1 MMELVSITLSWARM
15 GGVAGRS
22 ESGEAHVK
30 KLKREEKLRKE
41 NSEAEAES
49 RDRATE

>member
-1 MMELVSITLSWARM
+1 MMELVSITLSGARM

-22 ESGEAHVK
+22 QSGEAHVK
-30 KLKREEKLRKE
+30 KLKRKEKLRKG
-41 NSEAEAES
+41 NSEADAEG